1 MRIYKHGIFFL
12 ILAILFWCGYG
23 FFSYNHNPH
32 IISYELENV
41 IKADFLEKI
50 VDNETPIYELK
61 YEKEF
66 GDQTLIMTT
75 GKSEVIKE
83 INLLDGINV
92 NKNIPDGIVLGD
104 EVAGNFYSHLDI
116 IGEDYQLLDKTYYVI
131 GIKKDSNEI
140 IIPYN
145 EALLS
150 HEWFKKELF
159 IYVNKLEL
167 IPAKIEYIRTQIHL
181 QGGQIRSFVVNYE
194 YALFF
199 KNIAVLLIMVW
210 LVMYFIYWFKRILIK
225 GHDILFAFK
234 ESIQRKT
241 WIIIVKENKK
251 MLLKFAGIT
260 AVLSAVSA
268 IFILLGLQIEV
279 PKRLIAN
286 NVLSIQSWYDLGAYY
301 FEQMTISFKYG
312 FIGIRRD
319 FIISFMLAIFMV
331 IRLTHTYSLS
341 LKAVKNE
348 I

>member
-1 MRIYKHGIFFL
+1 MKIYKHGIFFL

-41 IKADFLEKI
+41 IKADFLEPI

-83 INLLDGINV
+83 IKLLEGINV
-92 NKNIPDGIVLGD
+92 NKNIPEGIVLGD
-104 EVAGNFYSHLDI
+104 EVAGNFYNHLDI
-116 IGEDYQLLDKTYYVI
+116 IGEEYQLLDNTYYVV

-150 HEWFKKELF
+150 HEWFKKELSV
-159 IYVNKLEL
+159 YVNKIEL
-167 IPAKIEYIRTQIHL
+167 IPAKIEYIRTQVHL

-199 KNIAVLLIMVW
+199 KNIALLLILVW
-210 LVMYFIYWFKRILIK
+210 LVMYFRYWFKRIVTN
-225 GHDILFAFK
+225 GRDIVFAYK
-234 ESIQRKT
+234 ESIHRKT
-241 WIIIVKENKK
+241 WMTLIKENKK
-251 MLLKFAGIT
+251 KLLKFAGIA
-260 AVLSAVSA
+260 AVLSAVL
-268 IFILLGLQIEV
+268 IIMIILGLKIEV

-286 NVLSIQSWYDLGAYY
+286 NVLSVQSWYDLGAYY
-301 FEQMTISFKYG
+301 FEQLTVSFKYG
-312 FIGIRRD
+312 FIEIRRD
-319 FIISFMLAIFMV
+319 FIISFMLSMFMV

>member
-1 MRIYKHGIFFL
+1 MRIYKHGIFIL

-41 IKADFLEKI
+41 IKADFLEKM
-50 VDNETPIYELK
+50 VDSEMPVYELK
-61 YEKEF
+61 YEREF
-66 GDQTLIMTT
+66 GNQTLIMTT
-75 GKSEVIKE
+75 GKSEVIQE
-83 INLLDGINV
+83 LNLLSGSNV
-92 NKNIPDGIVLGD
+92 NKNIPNGIVLGD
-104 EVAGNFYSHLDI
+104 EVAGNYYNHLDI
-116 IGEDYQLLDKTYYVI
+116 IGEEYHVLNHTYHVI

-145 EALLS
+145 EAFLS
-150 HEWFKKELF
+150 EEWFKKELF
-159 IYVNKLEL
+159 VYVKRIDL

-181 QGGQIRSFVVNYE
+181 QGGLIRSFVVNYE

-199 KNIAVLLIMVW
+199 KNIAMALILVW
-210 LVMYFIYWFKRILIK
+210 LVMYFKYWFKRILIN
-225 GHDILFAFK
+225 GHDILFDFK
-234 ESIQRKT
+234 EFIQRKS

-251 MLLKFAGIT
+251 KLLKFAGIT
-260 AVLSAVSA
+260 AVLSAVSV

-286 NVLSIQSWYDLGAYY
+286 NILSIQSWYDLGVYY
-301 FEQMTISFKYG
+301 FEQLTVSFKYG
-312 FIGIRRD
+312 FIEIRRD
-319 FIISFMLAIFMV
+319 FIISFMLAIFIV

-341 LKAVKNE
+341 LRAVKNE